1 MKRVL
6 DKYISEYGTR
16 LYGLC
21 FTLCACK
28 HEADDLY
35 QETWLKA
42 LKRFDSYDSSKPFE
56 PWLTKICI
64 NTYRDFL
71 KKKRLSPVT
80 DAFFSNNEKDAV
92 LENAFVGEQED
103 MKYVRD
109 AVDKLPEKLRITVIL
124 FYFFDLGEKR
134 TADVLK
140 IPVGTVKS
148 RLNKAKK
155 ILKEKLADE
164 QCL

>member
-1 MKRVL
+1 ML

-21 FTLCACK
+21 VTLCACT

-35 QETWLKA
+35 QETWLKV
-42 LKRFDSYDSSKPFE
+42 LRRFDSYDSTKPFE

-80 DAFFSNNEKDAV
+80 DAFLSNEEKDVV
-92 LENAFVGEQED
+92 LESAYVEEKED

-109 AVDKLPEKLRITVIL
+109 AVDKLPTKLRMTVIL

-134 TADVLK
+134 TARVLK

-155 ILKEKLADE
+155 ILKEELADE
-164 QCL
+164 